1 LSEILIR
8 GGSFQ
13 ALYLLSPNQQN
24 SQLSTGPKSES
35 GKQKAALNST
45 RHGFTGQ
52 VVMLT
57 AEEAEPYRLFNE
69 EFMIDLEPVGAMEQQ
84 LARSVID
91 AHWRINQIHATESA
105 IYALGHRQYLEQF
118 ADETPETAAA
128 MARAMTF
135 ENKRKDLDRLHRYE
149 SRLQRQAA
157 KDFALLRE
165 LQETRTQFEERS
177 KDRAVRI
184 FLKKGKD
191 WNPDDFG
198 FVWSIEEIE
207 QMARVRAWLPRQ
219 AA

>member
-1 LSEILIR
+1 MSTAAQIT
-8 GGSFQ
+8 
-13 ALYLLSPNQQN
+13 ANQQN
-24 SQLSTGPKSES
+24 SKLSTGPATEA

-69 EFMIDLEPVGAMEQQ
+69 EFMTDLAPVGAMEQQ
-84 LARSVID
+84 LTRSIID
-91 AHWRINQIHATESA
+91 AHWRINQIHSTESA
-105 IYALGHRQYLEQF
+105 IYALGHRQYLDQF
-118 ADETPETAAA
+118 ADETPEAAAA

-135 ENKRKDLDRLHRYE
+135 ENKRKELDRLNRYE

-165 LQETRTQFEERS
+165 LQKMRTDVEDRMQER
-177 KDRAVRI
+177 AI
-184 FLKKGKD
+184 HMFHKKGKD
-191 WNPDDFG
+191 WNPASFG

-207 QMARVRAWLPRQ
+207 RMYQVRAHLSRL

>member
-1 LSEILIR
+1 MSSAAQLI
-8 GGSFQ
+8 
-13 ALYLLSPNQQN
+13 ANQQN
-24 SQLSTGPKSES
+24 SQLSTGPRSES

-57 AEEAEPYRLFNE
+57 AEEAEPYRRFNE
-69 EFMIDLEPVGAMEQQ
+69 EFMIELKPVGAMEQQ
-84 LARSVID
+84 LARTIID

-165 LQETRTQFEERS
+165 LRAMRMELEDRKKE
-177 KDRAVRI
+177 RAVRM

-191 WNPDDFG
+191 WNPADFG

-207 QMARVRAWLPRQ
+207 RMARVRAWVSRE

>member
-1 LSEILIR
+1 MSTAAKIT
-8 GGSFQ
+8 
-13 ALYLLSPNQQN
+13 ANHQN
-24 SQLSTGPKSES
+24 SQLSTGPRSEA

-69 EFMIDLEPVGAMEQQ
+69 EFMIDLDPVGAMEQQ
-84 LARSVID
+84 LTRSIID

-105 IYALGHRQYLEQF
+105 IYALGHREYLDQVV
-118 ADETPETAAA
+118 DETPETAAA
-128 MARAMTF
+128 MARAVTF
-135 ENKRKDLDRLHRYE
+135 ENKRRELDRLHRYE

-165 LQETRTQFEERS
+165 LQTTRVEFENRKEE
-177 KDRAVRI
+177 RAVRL
-184 FLKKGKD
+184 FQKKGKD
-191 WNPDDFG
+191 WNPADFG

-207 QMARVRAWLPRQ
+207 RMSHLRAYLSRQ